1 MGKETFELPAET
13 QALLDEAVKS
23 HVDKSL
29 GDYLPEAFT
38 KASEKFRDMAEAG
51 ESGGVTAAKLLGVWS
66 EEEERNVRNIGRSN
80 SIYRSQADYK
90 RAVGQAK
97 FLGEYLTAL
106 YDKSMDAV
114 ETVRK
119 AHPDQFP
126 TTIRANFNESSS
138 GQGVE
143 LVPAN
148 WSSEIIQLAEGYG
161 YVPAIARN
169 YPMTAK
175 TEYLN
180 RGGSTTAAMVGE
192 EAAPTPIDSSN
203 FFAQTAM
210 VAKTGAAAFLVTREL
225 LRDAKPAF
233 IRFMTDELARAMA
246 QLRDE
251 QFFKGS
257 GTGANHTGI
266 INTSGPN
273 VVYQG
278 GASNSGK
285 TTRAHVSWL
294 DLKRL
299 LFAVNMAQAAN
310 AIFVFPQSTF
320 GYLAVELDGQNRP
333 IWNLQQPPAIGNGLG
348 VIGPNTF
355 ITPMGKRCIVVPDSC
370 FPTDAVTTS
379 CALFGD
385 FSRYAYWGEREGLG
399 IEIFKESY
407 NGTALSG
414 VRRSALEITQ
424 SYGQAFPAP
433 AAFGNLKTS
442 TT

>member
-1 MGKETFELPAET
+1 MGKENFELPAEA

-23 HVDKSL
+23 HIEKSV
-29 GDYLPEAFT
+29 GTYLPDAFT
-38 KASEKFRDMAEAG
+38 KAADKFRDMVEAG
-51 ESGGVTAAKLLGVWS
+51 EQSGATPAKMLGLWQ
-66 EEEERNVRNIGRSN
+66 EEEERNVRNIGRST

-90 RAVGQAK
+90 RAVANAK

-106 YDKSMDAV
+106 HDKSVDAI

-126 TTIRANFNESSS
+126 ETVRANFNESSS

-143 LVPAN
+143 IVPAN
-148 WSSEIIQLAEGYG
+148 WSSEIIQTAEQYG
-161 YVPAIARN
+161 YVPSIARN

-192 EAAPTPIDSSN
+192 EAAPTPIDSTS

-233 IRFMTDELARAMA
+233 IRFMTEELGRAMA

-266 INTSGPN
+266 INTSGTN
-273 VVYQG
+273 TAYQG

-285 TTRAHVSWL
+285 TTRALVSWV

-299 LFAVNMAQAAN
+299 LFSVNMASTAN
-310 AIFVFPQSTF
+310 GIFIFPQSTF
-320 GYLAVELDGQNRP
+320 GYLATEIDGDNRP
-333 IWNLQQPPAIGNGLG
+333 IWNLQQPPAIGNALG

-370 FPTDAVTTS
+370 FPTDAVTTAS
-379 CALFGD
+379 ALFGD
-385 FSRYAYWGEREGLG
+385 FSKHAYWGEREGLG

-424 SYGQAFPAP
+424 AFGQAFPAP
-433 AAFGNLKTS
+433 GVFGVLKTS